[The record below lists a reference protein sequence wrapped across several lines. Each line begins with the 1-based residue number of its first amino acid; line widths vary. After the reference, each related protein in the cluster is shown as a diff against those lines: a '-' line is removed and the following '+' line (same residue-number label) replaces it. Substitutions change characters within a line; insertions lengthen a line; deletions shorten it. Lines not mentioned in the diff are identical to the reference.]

1 MITEADQKRINGW
14 NDRID
19 AETSLK
25 LVLSPD
31 PRSEGFKSFCMAL
44 SRQASHIKVST
55 RQKEFGPAFMEIGD
69 RVMYQAIPEGK
80 EMEPFLEAL
89 AFTVKPPA
97 RLSERMSKMVNQIHV
112 PADLRL
118 FIAPQCPHCPI
129 LVRSLLPI
137 LFFGASLKLT
147 IIDGSLYTEMA
158 RMYDIR
164 SVPTLILDDD
174 FQWNGMVNMEELLTT
189 ISRRDMGNLSQTT
202 LTNLLKD
209 GKASMIAEMM
219 VRHQK
224 LPSAFLKL
232 VAHEKWPLR
241 LGAMVAF
248 EEIIRISP
256 AMAVRSIPLL
266 LGVFPGADDQAKGDI
281 LYLLGLIGSPESEP
295 FLESIKH
302 GGYNDEIMESA
313 TEALENIR
321 AGQ

>member
-1 MITEADQKRINGW
+1 MIIEADQKKINRW

-19 AETSLK
+19 AQIHLK
-25 LVLSPD
+25 LVLSSD
-31 PRSEGFKSFCMAL
+31 PRSERFKSFCSSLCRLA
-44 SRQASHIKVST
+44 SRIKVSI
-55 RQKEFGPAFMEIGD
+55 QQDESGPAFMEIGNRL
-69 RVMYQAIPEGK
+69 RVQAIPEGK

-89 AFTVKPPA
+89 AFTVKPPTG
-97 RLSERMSKMVNQIHV
+97 LSDRMGQMVNQINA
-112 PADLRL
+112 PAELRL
-118 FIAPQCPHCPI
+118 FITPECPHCPI

-137 LFFGASLKLT
+137 IFFGTSLTLT
-147 IIDGSLYTEMA
+147 IIDGSMYTEMA
-158 RMYDIR
+158 RLYDIR
-164 SVPTLILDDD
+164 SVPTLVLDDD
-174 FQWNGMVNMEELLTT
+174 FQWNGMVNIEELLTT
-189 ISRRDMGNLSQTT
+189 ISRRDMESLSQTT

-209 GKASMIAEMM
+209 GKATMIAEMI

-224 LPSAFLKL
+224 LPPAFLKL
-232 VAHEKWPLR
+232 VAHDQWSLR
-241 LGAMVAF
+241 LGAMVTF
-248 EEIIRISP
+248 EEIIRIRP
-256 AMAVRSIPLL
+256 KIAVRSIPSL